1 MSFIYIFQN
10 EVPASSKTHCL
21 LQRTQMVDV
30 VTEIL
35 ATLSENY
42 AKHKDGFTV
51 WVACSVFKLL
61 YVAYID
67 TTVFIKGYR
76 AIQYV

>member
-1 MSFIYIFQN
+1 MF
-10 EVPASSKTHCL
+10 K
-21 LQRTQMVDV
+21 
-30 VTEIL
+30 EIL

-42 AKHKDGFTV
+42 AKHKNGFTV
-51 WVACSVFKLL
+51 WVACSVFKLM
-61 YVAYID
+61 YIAYID